1 MPFRPFRIVSERK
14 RFRRPFPKIRRQDFP
29 TDVSR
34 PSPKNACFRTNF
46 LLPASTPLIFSGF
59 LFLLR
64 FARILPFL
72 SVFTPLL
79 SVFGPFSVRKL
90 FLSPRSFHSNFSGP
104 HFATLYY
111 FPQRLRE
118 NGPARRR
125 ISARIFRPDRPLRG
139 RVCLIA
145 PSSESLFLFLFPPSY
160 FRIFAPAP
168 DRSLS
173 PLSTRFFIRLEK
185 NRQFY
190 CQ

>member
-1 MPFRPFRIVSERK
+1 MPFRPFRIVSDRRFPPLSEK
-14 RFRRPFPKIRRQDFP
+14 RLFPDKFP
-29 TDVSR
+29 PSR
-34 PSPKNACFRTNF
+34 FNAPN
-46 LLPASTPLIFSGF
+46 

-145 PSSESLFLFLFPPSY
+145 PSSESLFLFLFPPSC

-173 PLSTRFFIRLEK
+173 PLSTRFFIRVEK